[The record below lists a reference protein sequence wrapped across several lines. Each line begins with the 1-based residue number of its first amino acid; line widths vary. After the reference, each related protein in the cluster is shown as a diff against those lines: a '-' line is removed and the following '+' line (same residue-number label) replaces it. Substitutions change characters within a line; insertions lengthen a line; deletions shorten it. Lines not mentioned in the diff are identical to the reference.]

1 MYFLLVILIS
11 SVFRTVKSYYL
22 QVFLEKC
29 KYVVKKKNI
38 LEYITEDIK
47 FFSDDFDREG
57 SDEENSNEKLSIQRV

>member
-29 KYVVKKKNI
+29 KYVVKKKKI
-38 LEYITEDIK
+38 LEYITEHIK

>member
-1 MYFLLVILIS
+1 M
-11 SVFRTVKSYYL
+11 
-22 QVFLEKC
+22 FLEKC
-29 KYVVKKKNI
+29 KYVVKKKKI

>member
-29 KYVVKKKNI
+29 KYVVKKKKI